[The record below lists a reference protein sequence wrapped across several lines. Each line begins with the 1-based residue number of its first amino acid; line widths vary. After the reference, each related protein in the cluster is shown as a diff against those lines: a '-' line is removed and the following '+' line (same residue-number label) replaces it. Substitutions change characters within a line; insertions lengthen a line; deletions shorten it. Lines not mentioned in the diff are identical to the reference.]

1 MSELRFVRLGFGDE
15 AVEYQ
20 EAWQKQREV
29 HAARFEDAVPDTC
42 LLLEHLPV
50 YTAGRRTEDSERP
63 LDGTPVVDVDRG
75 GKITW
80 HGPGQLV
87 GYPIQKLPRPV
98 DVVAHVRRLEEAL
111 IRTCAELGLE
121 TTRVEG
127 RSGVWVLG
135 DPTERRSRDAAQV
148 GGSERGTSEGHPA
161 EAESRRSATEGT
173 ERRSRD
179 AAQVGGSERGTS
191 EGHPAEAESRRSA
204 TEGTERRSRDAA
216 QVGGSERGTSE
227 GHPAEAESRRSAT
240 EGTERRSRDAAQVGG
255 SERGTSEGHPAEA
268 ESRRSATEGTERRS
282 ATGGL
287 SLDFDPRLTDPEFD
301 ARLNGPEYAPSN
313 AGQRREDRK
322 LAAIGIRVAKG
333 VTMHG
338 FSLNVN
344 PDNTWFDRIVPCG
357 IRDAGVASLAGELG
371 RDVTIEEVLPVVEK
385 HLSAV
390 MAESVPAPRAVE
402 KAAV

>member
-173 ERRSRD
+173 ERRS
-179 AAQVGGSERGTS
+179 
-191 EGHPAEAESRRSA
+191 
-204 TEGTERRSRDAA
+204 
-216 QVGGSERGTSE
+216 
-227 GHPAEAESRRSAT
+227 
-240 EGTERRSRDAAQVGG
+240 
-255 SERGTSEGHPAEA
+255 
-268 ESRRSATEGTERRS
+268 